1 MSVIVDLATELASAI
16 DGLEIFSTEAVIE
29 MIPSYDTTSTT
40 DVKVVVTPSESN
52 YERAGRLDFKH
63 ELSLLVSVYQYV
75 GNTEVESVEELIDK
89 MEQLALDFANATLD
103 VDDVTYVVTNT
114 YIDALY
120 DSTQLEQNFVYSGMM
135 TLTFTRVGM
144 LSES

>member
-16 DGLEIFSTEAVIE
+16 DDLEIFSTEAVVE

>member
-1 MSVIVDLATELASAI
+1 MSVIVDLATKLASAI
-16 DGLEIFSTEAVIE
+16 DDLEIFSTEAVVE